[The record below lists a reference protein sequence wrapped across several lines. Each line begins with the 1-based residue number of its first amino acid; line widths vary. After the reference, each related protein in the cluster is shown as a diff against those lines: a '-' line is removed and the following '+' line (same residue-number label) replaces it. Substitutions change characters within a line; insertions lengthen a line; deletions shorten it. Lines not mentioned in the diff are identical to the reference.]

1 MSKII
6 NFRYDIEKKFT
17 TNDGV
22 TINIS
27 NMNNTNDYDFIITGN
42 PNDIESIALKT
53 MFINMDKL
61 YRLIFNDCQVEPN
74 TNFKEKLGIMN
85 VDKKKIEKY
94 PLYDNKIV
102 SFCLYNNVAMYSQG
116 AIENAIQYKKK
127 YPEVVVYMYTRRDVK
142 PETISMLTKN
152 DVKVVYT
159 IYIADWL
166 MMFARFYPAE
176 NPNNIYFLSRDTD
189 CRPSKREDTA
199 ISQWLNSN
207 KSLHIIR
214 DHVFHNT
221 KILGGLWGL
230 QNNSI
235 PNIRFMI
242 MEWCIKYIKKM
253 NLPGPDQHFL
263 NSVYALFPI
272 DKYANDEFHKYE
284 KEKYKI
290 NCGRNNKEYVGEAFD
305 ETNNVAIMK
314 LRR

>member
-22 TINIS
+22 TINIG

-53 MFINMDKL
+53 IFINMDKL

-176 NPNNIYFLSRDTD
+176 NPNN
-189 CRPSKREDTA
+189 
-199 ISQWLNSN
+199 
-207 KSLHIIR
+207 
-214 DHVFHNT
+214 
-221 KILGGLWGL
+221 
-230 QNNSI
+230 
-235 PNIRFMI
+235 
-242 MEWCIKYIKKM
+242 
-253 NLPGPDQHFL
+253 
-263 NSVYALFPI
+263 
-272 DKYANDEFHKYE
+272 
-284 KEKYKI
+284 
-290 NCGRNNKEYVGEAFD
+290 
-305 ETNNVAIMK
+305 K
-314 LRR
+314 LRNKP

>member
-6 NFRYDIEKKFT
+6 YFRYHIEKKIT
-17 TNDGV
+17 SLTGV
-22 TINIS
+22 TINIG
-27 NMNNTNDYDFIITGN
+27 NTNDCDFIITGN
-42 PNDIESIALKT
+42 PSDIESIALKT
-53 MFINMDKL
+53 IFVNMDKL

-94 PLYDNKIV
+94 PLYDNKIA

-127 YPEVVVYMYTRRDVK
+127 YPDVVVYMYTRRDVK
-142 PETISMLTKN
+142 SETVSILKKH

-159 IYIADWL
+159 IYIPDWL
-166 MMFARFYPAE
+166 MMFARFYPVE
-176 NPNNIYFLSRDTD
+176 NPKNIYFLSRDTD
-189 CRPSKREDTA
+189 CRPSDREDTA
-199 ISQWLNSN
+199 IKQWLNSN

-230 QNNSI
+230 QTNFI

-284 KEKYKI
+284 NEKYKI
-290 NCGRNNKEYVGEAFD
+290 NSRRINREYVGEAFD
-305 ETNNVAIMK
+305 EMNNVANMN